1 MKLEVLTAVVFAAA
15 VFTISDIAAAR
26 RVIPAPRSVEQCDG
40 RFKSDGPM
48 TFAVVGCDAPD
59 LVEYALSVGFQPV
72 AKHSQLIFRIGT
84 RHTADI
90 AAEGYRLRVG
100 RDGIVVEASAE
111 AGAFYGLQTLLQL
124 IEDDGSVEFVTI
136 DDAPRY
142 GYRGVMLD
150 VSRHFRDKEFVKR
163 QIDAFA
169 RFKINRLHLHLTDAA
184 GWRIEIKK
192 YPRLTELA
200 AWRPMAEWRE
210 WWSSDRGYCEA
221 ADPRACGGFY
231 TQDDIREIVEYARC
245 RHVEVVPEIEM
256 PAHSEEVFA
265 AYPELTCK
273 GEPYGSADFCAGNER
288 VYTFLEDV
296 LTEVMELFPSR
307 YIHIGGDEAAK
318 SNWSSCPKCQELMR
332 REGLSGVDA
341 LQGFMIGRVARFLAS
356 HGRVAVGWDEIVD
369 SGLPEGAAVMSWR
382 GDEGGL
388 RAVAAG
394 HEAIMAPSK
403 YCYIDQPQDAPFTL
417 PQSIGGYLPLSK
429 IYSYDAD
436 YPNLDDAERQRIL
449 GVQANLWTEYVPTA
463 DHAERMLYPR
473 VLAIAETGWSLM
485 QNRDYESFH
494 ESALR
499 ELRHLRDD
507 GYSTFDLQNEY
518 GERPESMQ
526 PMRHKAVGCRVS
538 YAAPWHDAYAA
549 SGAATLTDGA
559 AGGWTYGDGR
569 WQGFLNTGFDVT
581 VDLESVQTIHY
592 AGVTFMQST
601 GPEIFMPSEVTF
613 FGSVD
618 GVEFFPIGTQRNDIP
633 DTVGELLFR
642 TFAFAGET
650 TARYVRCVAQH
661 NRQRGGWLFAD
672 EFVVY

>member
-1 MKLEVLTAVVFAAA
+1 MRRLVQTVAIIAATVFA
-15 VFTISDIAAAR
+15 ISDATAAR
-26 RVIPAPRSVEQCDG
+26 RVIPAPRSVEWSEG
-40 RFKSDGPM
+40 RFASDGPM
-48 TFAVVGCDAPD
+48 TFAVVGSDAHD
-59 LVEYALSVGFQPV
+59 LADYAQFVGFRPV
-72 AKHSQLIFRIGT
+72 AKRAQLIFRIGT

-100 RDGIVVEASAE
+100 RDGIAVEAATE
-111 AGAFYGLQTLLQL
+111 TGAFYGLQTLLQL
-124 IEDDGSVEFVTI
+124 IEDDGSVECVTI

-150 VSRHFRDKEFVKR
+150 VSRHFRDKEFVMR

-169 RFKINRLHLHLTDAA
+169 RFKLNRLHLHLTDAA

-200 AWRPMAEWRE
+200 AWRPVAEWRE
-210 WWSSDRGYCEA
+210 WWSTGRLYCEA

-231 TQDDIREIVEYARC
+231 THEDIREIVEYARR
-245 RHVEVVPEIEM
+245 RHVEVIPEIEM

-273 GEPYGSADFCAGNER
+273 GKPYGSADFCAGSER

-296 LTEVMELFPSR
+296 LTEVMELFPSK

-318 SNWSSCPKCQELMR
+318 SNWMSCPECQALMR
-332 REGLSGVDA
+332 REGLADVNA
-341 LQGFMIGRVARFLAS
+341 LQSYMIGRMARFLAS
-356 HGRVAVGWDEIVD
+356 HGRIAVGWDEILD
-369 SGLPEGAAVMSWR
+369 GGLPEGAAVMSWR

-388 RAVAAG
+388 KAVAAG
-394 HEAIMAPSK
+394 HEAIMSPSK
-403 YCYIDQPQDAPFTL
+403 YCYIDQPQDAPFTQ
-417 PQSIGGYLPLSK
+417 PQAIGGYLPLSK

-436 YPNLDDAERQRIL
+436 YPNLTDDERRRIL
-449 GVQANLWTEYVPTA
+449 GVQANLWTEYVQTA
-463 DHAERMLYPR
+463 DHAELMLYPR
-473 VLAIAETGWSLM
+473 VLAIAETGWSM
-485 QNRDYESFH
+485 TQNRDYEAFR

-499 ELRHLRDD
+499 ELQHLRDG

-518 GERPESMQ
+518 GERPESLQ
-526 PMRHKAVGCRVS
+526 PMRHKAVGCSVT
-538 YAAPWHDAYAA
+538 YAAPWHEAYAA
-549 SGAATLTDGA
+549 SGVATLTDGT

-569 WQGFLNTGFDVT
+569 WQGFLNSDFDVT
-581 VDLESVQTIHY
+581 VDLGSVQTVHY

-601 GPEIFMPSEVTF
+601 GPEIFMPSVATF
-613 FGSVD
+613 FGSED
-618 GVEFFPIGTQRNDIP
+618 GVEFIPLATQHNDIP
-633 DTVGELLFR
+633 DTVSELLFR

-650 TARYVRCVAQH
+650 TARYIRCVARY
-661 NRQRGGWLFAD
+661 NRMRGGWLFAD